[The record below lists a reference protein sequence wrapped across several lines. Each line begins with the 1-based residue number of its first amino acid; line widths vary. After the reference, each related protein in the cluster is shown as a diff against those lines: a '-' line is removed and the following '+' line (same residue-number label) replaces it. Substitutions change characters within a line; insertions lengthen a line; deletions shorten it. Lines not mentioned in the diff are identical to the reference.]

1 MEPFRTVYNQL
12 GHISIEGLKTKMSQ
26 GIRLKGYGTSNPSV
40 VLCS

>member
-1 MEPFRTVYNQL
+1 
-12 GHISIEGLKTKMSQ
+12 MSQ